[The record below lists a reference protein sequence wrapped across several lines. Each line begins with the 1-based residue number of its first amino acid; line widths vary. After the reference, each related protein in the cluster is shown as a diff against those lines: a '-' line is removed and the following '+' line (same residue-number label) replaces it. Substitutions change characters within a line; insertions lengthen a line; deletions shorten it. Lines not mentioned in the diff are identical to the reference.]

1 MMHLVLLL
9 SLLARVW
16 ASPTPETELDFWDD
30 DSIPVVDQPDLDF
43 FNYTALALARD
54 VGVEKRALDLT
65 YTLYDITF
73 NGLNQGNFEPFR
85 VQGELMFIKKIT
97 SPGTPNG
104 ANPVDVIIYIGNPIG
119 NPIAGSIR
127 YVTNRYLSPFIGGA
141 RDATRADFAY
151 ISKTSNKVKVKID
164 PYMAVKNPSSLFN
177 AKTGFFTASVFNPVS
192 GGFYFVLKNGKI
204 SGNVNIVG
212 KDGVT
217 LAARAP
223 YKAIVGGKAK
233 SKGKI
238 TF

>member
-16 ASPTPETELDFWDD
+16 ASPTPETELSIWDD

-43 FNYTALALARD
+43 FNSTALARD
-54 VGVEKRALDLT
+54 VGIEKRALDLT
-65 YTLYDITF
+65 YTLYDVIF

-97 SPGTPNG
+97 SPGTQNG
-104 ANPVDVIIYIGNPIG
+104 ANPVDVVISIGNPII

-127 YVTNRYLSPFIGGA
+127 YVTNRYLNPFIGGSK
-141 RDATRADFAY
+141 DTTRTDLAY
-151 ISKTSNKVKVKID
+151 VSRTSTTVKVKID
-164 PYMAVKNPSSLFN
+164 PYRTYANAYSTFN
-177 AKTGFFTASVFNPVS
+177 ARSGVFSASVFKPAS
-192 GGFYFVLKNGKI
+192 GNFYFVLKNGKI
-204 SGNVNIVG
+204 SGNINIVG

-217 LAARAP
+217 TAARAP

-233 SKGKI
+233 QKGKI
-238 TF
+238 TL